1 MIEFSLRIDSR
12 ITRAVTPLIIKCFSE
27 CGKVSPVFPKVDEK
41 DIDLLE
47 AWEESLKEDLA
58 QDRQSLARLLNN
70 PKFTHGYIEVD
81 ENEAEYILRA
91 ITEIRLHI
99 RETKLES
106 FTDVELETGDFTL
119 PKKSQSTQSH
129 YLAYLVLAEVQEGL
143 IAEMV

>member
-12 ITRAVTPLIIKCFSE
+12 ITRTVTPLIIKCFSE
-27 CGKVSPVFPKVDEK
+27 CGKVSPVFPKVDEQ
-41 DIDLLE
+41 DTDLVE
-47 AWEESLKEDLA
+47 AWVESLKEDLA

-70 PKFTHGYIEVD
+70 PKFAHGFIEVN

-99 RETKLES
+99 REAKLQS
-106 FTDVELETGDFTL
+106 LTDVELETGNFTL
-119 PKKSQSTQSH
+119 PKKSQSAQSH

>member
-12 ITRAVTPLIIKCFSE
+12 ITRTVTPLIIKCFSE
-27 CGKVSPVFPKVDEK
+27 CGKVSPVFPKVDEQ
-41 DIDLLE
+41 DTDLVE
-47 AWEESLKEDLA
+47 AWVESLKEDLA

-70 PKFTHGYIEVD
+70 PKFAHGFIEVN

-99 RETKLES
+99 REAKLES
-106 FTDVELETGDFTL
+106 LTDVELETGNFTL
-119 PKKSQSTQSH
+119 PKKSQSAQSH

>member
-12 ITRAVTPLIIKCFSE
+12 ITRTVTPLIIKCFSE
-27 CGKVSPVFPKVDEK
+27 CGKVSPVFPKVDEQ
-41 DIDLLE
+41 DTDLVE
-47 AWEESLKEDLA
+47 AWVESLKEDLA

-70 PKFTHGYIEVD
+70 PKFAHGFIEVN

-99 RETKLES
+99 REAKLES
-106 FTDVELETGDFTL
+106 LTDVELETGNFTL